1 MKNKSWDWRKLQR
14 GRGIRVQIIND
25 IEKETG
31 KQKYRPAIVIKSYPS
46 HVKVQLITTESSNHD
61 YFNIKND
68 NHINFIRP
76 IYSRTIKFNEISDI
90 WKDTFNKSI
99 ELDRYSTFFIKLVQ
113 MEIKENFNI
122 NPNSINYSVLK
133 KHKEQLEQLI
143 DWIHDLQEEN
153 SKFKTQLDTLK
164 K

>member
-1 MKNKSWDWRKLQR
+1 M
-14 GRGIRVQIIND
+14 
-25 IEKETG
+25 
-31 KQKYRPAIVIKSYPS
+31 
-46 HVKVQLITTESSNHD
+46 TTESSNHD

-113 MEIKENFNI
+113 MEIKENFGYI
-122 NPNSINYSVLK
+122 KKIKSINYSLYNF
-133 KHKEQLEQLI
+133 HLI
-143 DWIHDLQEEN
+143 
-153 SKFKTQLDTLK
+153 TLI
-164 K
+164 